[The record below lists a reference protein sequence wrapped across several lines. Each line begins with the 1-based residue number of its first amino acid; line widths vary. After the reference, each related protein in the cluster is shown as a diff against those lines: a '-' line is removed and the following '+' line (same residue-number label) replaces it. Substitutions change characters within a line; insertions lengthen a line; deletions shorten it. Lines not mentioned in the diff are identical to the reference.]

1 MCIRIALQTTEL
13 SDVPCICDLRGE
25 QYRGL
30 AVYTSL
36 PIDEALLTEESI
48 HLMVL
53 SFHSTAHHLQIHN
66 VQMLL

>member
-48 HLMVL
+48 
-53 SFHSTAHHLQIHN
+53 LQHG
-66 VQMLL
+66 